1 MYYGAIKYNDIANGP
16 GVRTAVFVSGC
27 TLKCK
32 GCFQPETWDFNYGT
46 KYTKETQEEIVESL
60 KPEWILGLTV
70 LGGEPF
76 EPQNQ
81 KEVYELIAAAKQAFP
96 NKTVWLY
103 TGHTLRE
110 LCESEKVRTEYT
122 DKIMDLL
129 DVMVEGRFVL
139 AKRNLNLDFCGSEN
153 QRVLDM
159 NKTRLQH
166 TPVLWTRGK

>member
-46 KYTKETQEEIVESL
+46 KYTKETQEEILESL
-60 KPEWILGLTV
+60 KPEWIMGLTV

-76 EPQNQ
+76 EPKNQ
-81 KEVYELIAAAKQAFP
+81 KEVYELIAATKQAFP

-103 TGHTLRE
+103 TGHILRE
-110 LCESEKVRTEYT
+110 LYQSEKVRTEYT

-129 DVMVEGRFVL
+129 DVLVEGRFVL

-159 NKTRLQH
+159 KKTRLQQ
-166 TPVLWTRGK
+166 TPVLWTRG

>member
-46 KYTKETQEEIVESL
+46 KYTKETQEEILESL
-60 KPEWILGLTV
+60 KPDWILGLTV

-76 EPQNQ
+76 EPKNQ
-81 KEVYELIAAAKQAFP
+81 KEVYELIASTKQAFP

-103 TGHTLRE
+103 TGHTLQE
-110 LCESEKVRTEYT
+110 LYQSGKVRTEYT

-153 QRVLDM
+153 QRVIDM
-159 NKTRLQH
+159 KKTRLQQ
-166 TPVLWTRGK
+166 TPVLWTRE

>member
-1 MYYGAIKYNDIANGP
+1 MYYGAIKFNDIANGP

-46 KYTKETQEEIVESL
+46 KYTKETQEEILESL

>member
-46 KYTKETQEEIVESL
+46 KYTKETQEEILESL
-60 KPEWILGLTV
+60 KPEWIMGLTV

-76 EPQNQ
+76 EPKNQ
-81 KEVYELIAAAKQAFP
+81 KEVYELIAATKQAFP

-110 LCESEKVRTEYT
+110 LYQSEKVRTEYT

-159 NKTRLQH
+159 KKTRLQQ
-166 TPVLWTRGK
+166 TPVLWTRG